1 MLEWFSWV
9 LVLILFIAL
18 IITLSRLRALRN
30 VFQAELSRRV
40 AEIQLQLAQQAGA
53 KLEEEREIRRD
64 AIKGSITTLL
74 GRVGEQI
81 APLYMMKEL
90 GVSPRDLRFI
100 GTPIDF
106 IAFKGLSEG
115 KPEKII
121 FIEVKAS
128 QSGSL
133 TEKEKY
139 VKSLVEAKQVE
150 WITFNIRKE
159 VEKAFEEAEKALAV
173 EAKPMSEVEKPV
185 EKPIEQVTEWE
196 EDEFYEWLVEEFQI
210 TREEYEKLDADV
222 KELLKKEF
230 EEVKRA

>member
-1 MLEWFSWV
+1 V

-159 VEKAFEEAEKALAV
+159 VEKAFEEAERALAV

>member
-1 MLEWFSWV
+1 MSRGFEEWKQKEMENAVKVELEKWK
-9 LVLILFIAL
+9 
-18 IITLSRLRALRN
+18 
-30 VFQAELSRRV
+30 QEM
-40 AEIQLQLAQQAGA
+40 
-53 KLEEEREIRRD
+53 EREIRRD